1 VNSLYLSLAAGA
13 ALGAASTLHCA
24 GMCGSIASSLM
35 LSCGGGARKASLRT
49 LVLSHA
55 GRITAYAATGA
66 LVGATGASLIGSFD
80 RSIAFG
86 LLQWAGAA
94 ALMWIGLSSAGLL
107 PAPSGLDRVLT
118 PVSGLVM
125 RGSFAIGGG
134 GPMASFLGGMAW
146 GMMPCAMVYGALF
159 TAMLTGSAAGGAAVM
174 LGFGAGTLPGL
185 IVTTLGVRTL
195 LRAELRQG
203 MRSAVGIAIS
213 LAALATLWVPHAAL
227 EALCR

>member
-1 VNSLYLSLAAGA
+1 
-13 ALGAASTLHCA
+13 
-24 GMCGSIASSLM
+24 
-35 LSCGGGARKASLRT
+35 
-49 LVLSHA
+49 
-55 GRITAYAATGA
+55 
-66 LVGATGASLIGSFD
+66 
-80 RSIAFG
+80 
-86 LLQWAGAA
+86 
-94 ALMWIGLSSAGLL
+94 
-107 PAPSGLDRVLT
+107 
-118 PVSGLVM
+118 
-125 RGSFAIGGG
+125 
-134 GPMASFLGGMAW
+134 
-146 GMMPCAMVYGALF
+146 MMPCAMVYGALF